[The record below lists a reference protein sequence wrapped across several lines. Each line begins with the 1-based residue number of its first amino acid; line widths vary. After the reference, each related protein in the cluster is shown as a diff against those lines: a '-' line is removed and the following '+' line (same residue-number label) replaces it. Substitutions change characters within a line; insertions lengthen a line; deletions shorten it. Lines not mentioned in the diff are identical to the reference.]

1 MFQDWQTAYRNANVR
16 HNVYSRSKEK
26 VHPRSTLPATC
37 CPPQSHKASLSC
49 VPQGVMP
56 NVPSSKGHRDG
67 FAIQHMLKDLH
78 LATDAAAHAHARVPL
93 TERALDVYAKVR
105 LILRT

>member
-1 MFQDWQTAYRNANVR
+1 MRSQPSAVP
-16 HNVYSRSKEK
+16 YSDTRE
-26 VHPRSTLPATC
+26 V
-37 CPPQSHKASLSC
+37 SC

-78 LATDAAAHAHARVPL
+78 LATDAAAHANARVPL

-105 LILRT
+105 QTLKTHSFLLSRS

>member
-1 MFQDWQTAYRNANVR
+1 
-16 HNVYSRSKEK
+16 
-26 VHPRSTLPATC
+26 
-37 CPPQSHKASLSC
+37 
-49 VPQGVMP
+49 MP

-105 LILRT
+105 LILRTCCL

>member
-1 MFQDWQTAYRNANVR
+1 
-16 HNVYSRSKEK
+16 
-26 VHPRSTLPATC
+26 
-37 CPPQSHKASLSC
+37 
-49 VPQGVMP
+49 MP